1 MTTKRKHNLVAQKGK
16 LVTRIERQTEDCVF
30 QKSKS
35 RSIFVVLEPPNK
47 IGLRLQGCTKVFWL
61 TAGGLFWA
69 YIKRDAN
76 DRLVQKQNNK
86 HNHSQPI
93 RRGRT

>member
-1 MTTKRKHNLVAQKGK
+1 MTAKRKHNLVAKKGK
-16 LVTRIERQTEDCVF
+16 LVTRIERETGDYVF

-35 RSIFVVLEPPNK
+35 RSIFVVLNPPNK
-47 IGLRLQGCTKVFWL
+47 VGLRLQGCTKVFWL

-69 YIKRDAN
+69 YVKRDVN

-86 HNHSQPI
+86 HNHTRTVS
-93 RRGRT
+93 RRV